1 MISPPLEQ
9 DCSRGGLQH
18 EHSFA
23 MIRNCN
29 RRSIDDHP
37 E

>member
-1 MISPPLEQ
+1 
-9 DCSRGGLQH
+9 
-18 EHSFA
+18 

-37 E
+37 EPDVCGESARSLAAYHTSQ